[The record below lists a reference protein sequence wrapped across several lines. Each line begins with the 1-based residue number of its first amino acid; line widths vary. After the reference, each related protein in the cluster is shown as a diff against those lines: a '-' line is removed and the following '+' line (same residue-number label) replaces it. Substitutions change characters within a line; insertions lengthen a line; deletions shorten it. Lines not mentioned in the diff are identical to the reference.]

1 MKVFKATVLIFI
13 LLVGAVP
20 ATTASTTG
28 DQYHTPPI
36 VLHSDSSANFTQ
48 ADIAT
53 DSHGNLHTVS
63 VREGAHIYYSLSSR
77 SGEMLIDKTQ
87 ITNPGLHRI
96 GDPDIE
102 VDEFDR
108 VHAVWAD
115 KSGLHKIVYTALNP
129 WAASLNGSE
138 SDDSTLTLID
148 DTVVVQRT
156 QNRDNPRIAID
167 SLNNIHLV
175 WEDFYAE
182 FYDYGIQPEIYY
194 KLLHPNI
201 LNATIETLV
210 DDTIISVGPKWSM
223 NPQVVLSSEDVP
235 TVVWDETSN
244 GHAAELMFVLD
255 TSGSMYSEWADV
267 CTFVYGGNFASG
279 GYFQGLKPMLNESNL
294 TVYETIYGLGNTLP
308 GAASAGN
315 CAGHNKNSGP
325 RTTPLGP
332 GDDSGGIRKLPN
344 TVYNGN
350 TYAGY
355 SGEDW
360 GPGTNWACLSWKDA
374 FGNIPGN
381 PPTADDHKW
390 NLKAKKIVLPG
401 SDEGPKDGDPSQ
413 QADDLT
419 SIEEAHDNCITAG
432 VIPFGLYG
440 QGYGG
445 AGNIQSHFMDLVQC
459 PNSVVSTSTRNC
471 PGNTLRN
478 SDAGGHYF
486 DFPSGSGGSNSM
498 AILIEL
504 MVYSIFSNAPMD
516 IMMKTID
523 PYHLMENSQSW
534 ANGSSAH
541 RIVNGEY
548 EENLGEFVRVQNSVI
563 TKKTNTTASNITFDN
578 TQPSVQM
585 DAKDRLHLVWTE
597 SSTNIINGSESSSL
611 QYAML
616 NISTNRSDGVPEGLE
631 FNVSRLL
638 FGPESLSNNSSHPLH
653 GSQSIALSP
662 LGDAH
667 IVWLG
672 GMNTTHSQIMYNT
685 FDVDKLEMSLEN
697 GTFLVTNWTSSK
709 LVQSSSAV
717 IALSNEI
724 TYIAWDDTYN
734 CDESINSNLSS
745 ICHIRFIGK
754 GLNYTFSEEPP
765 FPTPFQ
771 PGETRTTLLN
781 LSSEVFPPEDLNQ
794 FLISQ
799 TFTDSST
806 LTCNTTWDVSF
817 RLLNQSSILPSLP
830 FSLLTSAAATVAV
843 VVTAPGND
851 QFEEGQM
858 ASLCLEVI
866 QTIGNGTRSVATISM
881 NVSST
886 IEHAWTLEFQE
897 SPLYGFKGEPYTLTG
912 TITNQGT
919 ANDRFQILSNPI
931 SNTSCDGCIV
941 STGSSFSLD
950 PGESRPVFIQV
961 NLSSY
966 EPVYLSL
973 TVENLDTAESFCD
986 VLTVSLWCVVDI
998 VPLPLGDFI
1007 SVESSRNTHLIED
1020 GTCLNT
1026 TVKVNLEE
1034 AGFAT
1039 NLNISIYN
1047 PSLLSTLYNPIVE
1060 IPKSNDS
1067 SEFSVTWCSESSS
1080 PLVEMVN
1087 VTIQVSI
1094 LEFEDYTSTL
1104 NLTFFPYSPAIA
1116 IIESLI
1122 TPTSVEYDATTYPIT
1137 GYLDANVYSGNATLV
1152 VGFSQDIF
1160 NRSYEEIEVISSLG
1174 QAHIVQT
1181 NQRVYFD
1188 RILKFDDW
1196 FDDDSQSLS
1205 VYVQVCDFGGCT
1217 VEVYEIE
1224 RIQDRDGDGVGDDE
1238 DVFPDNA
1245 QEWLDSDDD
1254 GVGDNT
1260 DAFPYNAS
1268 ENKDSDG
1275 DGFGDNMDMFPK
1287 DGNEWFDSDG
1297 DGYGD
1302 NTDAFPFDPLEHS
1315 DIDGDGIGDARDAY
1329 PFDASR
1335 WDNEMNDDSSW
1346 SKIMNGDFSGVA
1358 DEPVVMTF
1366 AFSAILL
1373 GLLAL
1378 LQTNLVAQFIPESL
1392 RLVGFARSR
1401 QRERKEDG
1409 DWFEQLRS
1417 ICQLMKDDIP
1427 GLREWLV
1434 DEKITVKGEGIEK
1447 DTSAKSIERRLSVLA
1462 LLSSLNDEELTGV
1475 WKNQRLFG
1483 VSDMSDT
1490 ISDLRDEQLFMNESD
1505 LKEIPAIS
1513 PLLFEDSDV
1522 LDSSETVPILDADG
1536 YEWIKNEHG
1545 EYLYRRAGSN
1555 GEWMKYES

>member
-1 MKVFKATVLIFI
+1 
-13 LLVGAVP
+13 
-20 ATTASTTG
+20 
-28 DQYHTPPI
+28 
-36 VLHSDSSANFTQ
+36 
-48 ADIAT
+48 
-53 DSHGNLHTVS
+53 
-63 VREGAHIYYSLSSR
+63 
-77 SGEMLIDKTQ
+77 MLIDKTQ
-87 ITNPGLHRI
+87 ITNPGVHRI

-108 VHAVWAD
+108 VHAVWAN
-115 KSGLHKIVYTALNP
+115 KAGQHRIVYTALNP

-138 SDDSTLTLID
+138 SDDTTLTFID
-148 DTVVVQRT
+148 DTVVVQRN

-182 FYDYGIQPEIYY
+182 FDGLQPEIYY
-194 KLLHPNI
+194 KLLHPNV

-255 TSGSMYSEWADV
+255 SSGSMYSEWADV
-267 CTFVYGGNFASG
+267 CTLVYGGNWASG

-308 GAASAGN
+308 GAASTGN

-332 GDDSGGIRKLPN
+332 GDDSGGIRKLPG

-374 FGNIPGN
+374 SGNVPGN

-390 NLKAKKIVLPG
+390 NLKAKKMVLPV
-401 SDEGPKDGDPSQ
+401 SDEGPKDGDPPQ

-419 SIEEAHDNCITAG
+419 SIEEAHDNCINAG
-432 VIPFGLYG
+432 VIPVGLYG

-471 PGNTLRN
+471 PGNALRN
-478 SDAGGHYF
+478 SDAGGQAYE
-486 DFPSGSGGSNSM
+486 FPSGSGGSNAM
-498 AILIEL
+498 ALLIEA

-523 PYHLMENSQSW
+523 PYHLMETNQSW

-541 RIVNGEY
+541 SIVNGEY

-563 TKKTNTTASNITFDN
+563 TKKTNITASNVTFDN
-578 TQPSVQM
+578 TQPSVKM

-597 SSTNIINGSESSSL
+597 SSMNIINGSESSSL

-631 FNVSRLL
+631 FNVSRML

-794 FLISQ
+794 FMISQ

-973 TVENLDTAESFCD
+973 TVKNLDTAETFCD
-986 VLTVSLWCVVDI
+986 VLTVSLWCAVDI

-1094 LEFEDYTSTL
+1094 SEFEDYTSTL

-1122 TPTSVEYDATTYPIT
+1122 TPTSVEYDATTYTIT

-1401 QRERKEDG
+1401 QRESKEDG
-1409 DWFEQLRS
+1409 VWFEQLRS

-1447 DTSAKSIERRLSVLA
+1447 DTSVKSIERRLSVLA

-1522 LDSSETVPILDADG
+1522 LDSSEIVPILDADG

>member
-1 MKVFKATVLIFI
+1 MKVFKATMLIFI
-13 LLVGAVP
+13 LLVGALP
-20 ATTASTTG
+20 ATTASTIG
-28 DQYHTPPI
+28 DQYYTPPI

-87 ITNPGLHRI
+87 ITNPGIHRI
-96 GDPDIE
+96 GEPDIE

-115 KSGLHKIVYTALNP
+115 EAGQHSIVYTVLNP

-148 DTVVVQRT
+148 DTIVVQRN
-156 QNRDNPRIAID
+156 QNRNNPGIAID
-167 SLNNIHLV
+167 SLNNVHLV
-175 WEDFYAE
+175 WEDLYNE
-182 FYDYGIQPEIYY
+182 LGGLSIQPEIYY

-244 GHAAELMFVLD
+244 DHAVELMFVLD
-255 TSGSMYSEWADV
+255 TSGSMYAEWADV
-267 CTFVYGGNFASG
+267 CTLVYGGNFASG

-294 TVYETIYGLGNTLP
+294 TVYETIYGLGDTLP
-308 GAASAGN
+308 GAASSGN
-315 CAGHNKNSGP
+315 CAGHNQNSGP

-332 GDDSGGIRKLPN
+332 GDDSGGIRKLPG

-360 GPGTNWACLSWKDA
+360 GPGTNWGCLSWKDA
-374 FGNIPGN
+374 SGNVPGN

-390 NLKAKKIVLPG
+390 NLKAKKMVLPV

-419 SIEEAHDNCITAG
+419 SIEEAHDNCLTAG

-445 AGNIQSHFMDLVQC
+445 AGNVQSHFMDLAQC
-459 PNSVVSTSTRNC
+459 PNGVVSIQTRNC
-471 PGNTLRN
+471 PGNTLRS
-478 SDAGGHYF
+478 SDAGGQAYE
-486 DFPSGSGGSNSM
+486 FPSGTAAANAM
-498 AILIEL
+498 TLLIEA

-516 IMMKTID
+516 IVMKTID
-523 PYHLMENSQSW
+523 PYHLMETNQSW

-541 RIVNGEY
+541 SIVNGEY
-548 EENLGEFVRVQNSVI
+548 EENLGEFVRIQHSVI
-563 TKKTNTTASNITFDN
+563 TKKTNITASNITFDN

-597 SSTNIINGSESSSL
+597 SSTNIINGSTSSSL

-616 NISTNRSDGVPEGLE
+616 DVSTNRSDGVPEGLE
-631 FNVSRLL
+631 FNASRML
-638 FGPESLSNNSSHPLH
+638 FGPESLSNNSSNPLH

-672 GMNTTHSQIMYNT
+672 GINSTHSQIMYTT
-685 FDVDKLEMSLEN
+685 FDLESLETHLEN
-697 GTFLVTNWTSSK
+697 STSYVTNWTSSK
-709 LVQSSSAV
+709 LIQSSSAV
-717 IALSNEI
+717 VASSNEI

-734 CDESINSNLSS
+734 CDEAVNSNLSS

-765 FPTPFQ
+765 FTAPFQ

-781 LSSEVFPPEDLNQ
+781 LSSEVFPPDDINQ
-794 FLISQ
+794 FLISR
-799 TFTDSST
+799 TFTAPSI
-806 LTCNTTWDVSF
+806 LTCDAKWDISF
-817 RLLNQSSILPSLP
+817 RLLNQSSTLASLP
-830 FSLLTSAAATVAV
+830 FSFLTSAAATVAV
-843 VVTAPGND
+843 VVTAPGDD

-866 QTIGNGTRSVATISM
+866 QTIGNGTRSVATITI
-881 NVSST
+881 NVTST
-886 IEHAWTLEFQE
+886 IEHAWTLDLQE
-897 SPLYGFKGEPYTLTG
+897 TPMYGVKGEIYTLNG
-912 TITNQGT
+912 TVTNQGT
-919 ANDRFQILSNPI
+919 ANDRFQIVSNPI

-941 STGSSFSLD
+941 STGPSFPLG
-950 PGESRPVFIQV
+950 PGESRTVSILV
-961 NLSSY
+961 NLSTF
-966 EPVYLSL
+966 EAVYLSL

-986 VLTVSLWCVVDI
+986 VLTVSLWCALDI

-1007 SVESSRNTHLIED
+1007 SVESSQNNYLIED

-1026 TVKVNLEE
+1026 TVKINLEE

-1039 NLNISIYN
+1039 DLNISIYN
-1047 PSLLSTLYNPIVE
+1047 PSLLSTFYNPIVKL
-1060 IPKSNDS
+1060 PKSNDS

-1087 VTIQVSI
+1087 VTVQVSI
-1094 LEFEDYTSTL
+1094 SEFEDYAASL
-1104 NLTFFPYSPAIA
+1104 NLTFFPYTPAIA

-1122 TPTSVEYDATTYPIT
+1122 NPTSVEHDATTYPIT

-1152 VGFSQDIF
+1152 IGFSQDIL
-1160 NRSYEEIEVISSLG
+1160 NRSYQDVEVISSLG
-1174 QAHIVQT
+1174 QAYIVQSQ
-1181 NQRVYFD
+1181 QRVYFD
-1188 RILKFDDW
+1188 RILKFDDGS
-1196 FDDDSQSLS
+1196 DDDSQRLS

-1217 VEVYEIE
+1217 VEVYELE
-1224 RIQDRDGDGVGDDE
+1224 RIQDRDGDGVGDNE

-1275 DGFGDNMDMFPK
+1275 DGFGDNMDLFPK

-1302 NTDAFPFDPLEHS
+1302 NMDAFPFDPLEHS
-1315 DIDGDGIGDARDAY
+1315 DLDGDGVGDARDAY

-1335 WDNEMNDDSSW
+1335 WENEMKDDSSW
-1346 SKIMNGDFSGVA
+1346 SKIMNGDLSGVA

-1373 GLLAL
+1373 GLIAL
-1378 LQTNLVAQFIPESL
+1378 LQTNLIAQFIPESL

-1401 QRERKEDG
+1401 KRESKED
-1409 DWFEQLRS
+1409 DVWFEQLRS
-1417 ICQLMKDDIP
+1417 ICQLMKDDIS

-1434 DEKITVKGEGIEK
+1434 DEKITVKGEGIGKE
-1447 DTSAKSIERRLSVLA
+1447 TSSKSIERRLSVLE

-1475 WKNQRLFG
+1475 WKNHRLFG
-1483 VSDMSDT
+1483 VSELSDT
-1490 ISDLRDEQLFMNESD
+1490 ISDLRDEQLFMDQSGPVETSMT
-1505 LKEIPAIS
+1505 S
-1513 PLLFEDSDV
+1513 PLLFEHSDA
-1522 LDSSETVPILDADG
+1522 LESSEIAPILDANG
-1536 YEWIKNEHG
+1536 YEWIQNEHG
-1545 EYLYRRAGSN
+1545 EYLYRRADSK
-1555 GEWMKYES
+1555 GEWMKYEN